1 LRASDGLTAV
11 TLPSSL
17 AQQLPTITAGNAR
30 IAALLWGVA
39 MKRDELLIATAAL
52 MGFQFPI
59 ETSVAL
65 PHALAVSA
73 RRPLQEIFRKVRASG
88 SFPAFPLVVN
98 GTTL

>member
-1 LRASDGLTAV
+1 
-11 TLPSSL
+11 
-17 AQQLPTITAGNAR
+17 
-30 IAALLWGVA
+30 

-73 RRPLQEIFRKVRASG
+73 RRPLQKIFRKVRAA
-88 SFPAFPLVVN
+88 PAAFPLSR
-98 GTTL
+98 